1 MDREKLLKT
10 IVFKPHKLG
19 WLLGYEYLT
28 DIHSKWIRESWDVP
42 YSNTLQAHRN
52 SYKTTALMVVGAI
65 RWLILHRNDRILF
78 QRKNVTEAQKTL
90 AEVRRHYEKPIML
103 RIYESIFER
112 KFSYL
117 TQKSTN
123 EVLELCLKT
132 GSSREANIETAG
144 IGTSIT
150 GRHYNRVLN
159 DDIITIDDR
168 VSRTAR
174 ENTKLFVQELQ
185 NIPVIDGG
193 TNIYSGTP
201 WHQQDAFSILPPAKK
216 YPIGSVQIRGL
227 TEEKIKE
234 LKQGMTRSLWAANYE
249 LVHVA
254 DENRTFDEPK
264 YVDWLDVFRP
274 VAWLDPAY
282 QGDNTTALC
291 LIHKTA
297 DESYFVTGWV
307 WRQDV
312 TTLYSVISEK
322 LREYKAGTLYVES
335 NADKGLSARDLLSFW
350 PAVEPINE
358 SENKHI
364 KIVSNLK
371 KNWPAVYFNS
381 ACQGDFMNQVLD
393 YQEGEEPDDA
403 PDAVASLIRQLNRK
417 VYKRHSSE

>member
-1 MDREKLLKT
+1 
-10 IVFKPHKLG
+10 
-19 WLLGYEYLT
+19 
-28 DIHSKWIRESWDVP
+28 
-42 YSNTLQAHRN
+42 
-52 SYKTTALMVVGAI
+52 MVVGSI

-90 AEVRRHYEKPIML
+90 AEVRKHYEQPTML
-103 RIYESIFER
+103 RIYETVFDR
-112 KFSYL
+112 KFSHL
-117 TQKSTN
+117 AQKSTN
-123 EVLELCLKT
+123 DVLELCLKT

-150 GRHYNRVLN
+150 GRHYNRVVN

-168 VSRTAR
+168 VSKTIR

-193 TNIYSGTP
+193 TNIFSGTP

-216 YPIGSVQIRGL
+216 YPIGSVQIKGL

-234 LKQGMTRSLWAANYE
+234 LKAGMTRSMFAANYE
-249 LVHVA
+249 LTHIA
-254 DENRTFDEPK
+254 DENKTFDEPK
-264 YVDWLDVFRP
+264 YVDWMESFRP

-291 LIHKTA
+291 LIHRTA
-297 DESYFVTGWV
+297 DESYYVTGWV

-312 TTLYSVISEK
+312 TTLYSEISDK
-322 LREYKAGTLYVES
+322 LKEYKAGTLYVES
-335 NADKGLSARDLLSFW
+335 NADKGLSARDLLAFW

-371 KNWPAVYFNS
+371 KNWPVVYFNS
-381 ACQGDFMNQVLD
+381 ACQGDFMNQILD

-403 PDAVASLIRQLNRK
+403 PDAAASLIRQLNRK
-417 VYKRHSSE
+417 VYKRYCS